1 MRSPLRVSVR
11 SRSNRTRRASVL
23 RGAGRQKAGAAIN
36 FAVALSNIK
45 KVDERIERGDP
56 LLLIHARNDA
66 SIRSVLPLL

>member
-1 MRSPLRVSVR
+1 VKKMDAEFI
-11 SRSNRTRRASVL
+11 RRASVL

-66 SIRSVLPLL
+66 SIRSVLPLLEKAIEVA